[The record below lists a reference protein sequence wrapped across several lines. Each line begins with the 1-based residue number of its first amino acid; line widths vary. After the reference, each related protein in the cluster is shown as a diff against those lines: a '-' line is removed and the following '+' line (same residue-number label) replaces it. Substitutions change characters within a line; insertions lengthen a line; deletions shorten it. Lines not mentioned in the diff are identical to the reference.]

1 MLIFPILYISAFL
14 SALKDIF
21 QKNPS
26 RGLFFI
32 IFGISIYNT
41 TLSILHSAGFKSYI
55 SYLQPFKEV
64 IILSMLG
71 VILWNLKDRVRFHL
85 IDYCI
90 GGYFIYTLLYV
101 LIPVGEFGFV
111 DRLLAFK
118 SSSFFCLI
126 YLVGRLMDPRSIR
139 VNKYFHFILVVAI
152 AAAVLVLYEVATN
165 RHFQSSTG
173 YSEYVSDYFGQE
185 PEGNYGLTWTFER
198 AESGHK
204 RFASFF
210 SDPLEHASATLL
222 SISVI
227 AGLFTQ
233 KNNVFKPGKLGII
246 ALAATLISVTF
257 AISRSSMAS
266 YLIII
271 YSYAIITRKKYIL
284 QICHAF
290 IVLCILYVGILLAN
304 TDIYDFIISTIMLRD
319 ESGLGHVMAWL
330 VGLEAIVSNPL
341 GLGLG
346 ASGRVAASLG
356 TTIGGENQFI
366 VLGVQVG
373 IIAVLLYII
382 THLAIIFYSFK
393 WFPYLEGKE
402 RMVALSI
409 FLLKVGITLPLITA
423 NLDSYSYITYI
434 NWFLSGLFVNMIM
447 RKLPDIPPGSEVVG
461 GK

>member
-1 MLIFPILYISAFL
+1 MLIFPIIYISAFL

-21 QKNPS
+21 QKNPAG
-26 RGLFFI
+26 GLFFM

-41 TLSILHSAGFKSYI
+41 TLSILYDTGLRSSITYF
-55 SYLQPFKEV
+55 QPFKEV
-64 IILSMLG
+64 IILAMLG
-71 VILWNLKDRVRFHL
+71 VVLWELKEKIRFHM

-101 LIPVGEFGFV
+101 LIPIGEFGFME
-111 DRLLAFK
+111 RLLAFK
-118 SSSFFCLI
+118 SSSFFCII
-126 YLVGRLMDPRSIR
+126 YLVGRLMDPRRIR
-139 VNKYFHFILVVAI
+139 INQYFHYILVVAI
-152 AAAVLVLYEVATN
+152 AAAMLVLYEVVKN
-165 RHFQSSTG
+165 EHFQSSTG
-173 YSEYVSDYFGQE
+173 YSEYVYDFFGQE
-185 PEGNYGLTWTFER
+185 PEGSYGLTWTFER

-227 AGLFTQ
+227 AGLFTM
-233 KNNVFKPGKLGII
+233 KNNVFKPGRLGII
-246 ALAATLISVTF
+246 ALAATLISITF

-266 YLIII
+266 YFIII
-271 YSYAIITRKKYIL
+271 YVYAVITRKKHVL
-284 QICHAF
+284 LICHAF
-290 IVLCILYVGILLAN
+290 LILCFLYVGVLLAN
-304 TDIYDFIISTIMLRD
+304 TDIYDFIISTLTLRD
-319 ESGLGHVMAWL
+319 ESALGHVMAWL
-330 VGLEAIVSNPL
+330 VGLEAMVSNPL

-346 ASGRVAASLG
+346 SSGRVAASLG

-382 THLAIIFYSFK
+382 IHFAIIFYSYK

-402 RMVALSI
+402 RTVALSI
-409 FLLKVGITLPLITA
+409 FLLKVGISLPLFTA

-434 NWFLSGLFVNMIM
+434 NWFLTGIFVNMIM
-447 RKLPDIPPGSEVVG
+447 RKLPAVSPRLEVVSS
-461 GK
+461 K